1 MGNRHK
7 TTDLDRARD
16 ELMSH
21 VVRCEVL
28 EATMEHRVEWL
39 NDTLDFMAERYPQLG
54 DLQMAQLEMM
64 GRQFIKPAIP
74 HGAGK
79 NAQTLD
85 RTSATLPGAADAD
98 ETPVDEAEA
107 PAGTPAEPAAAA
119 RAAA

>member
-21 VVRCEVL
+21 VIRCEVL

-39 NDTLDFMAERYPQLG
+39 NDTLDYMAERYPQLG

-85 RTSATLPGAADAD
+85 RTALPEPESD
-98 ETPVDEAEA
+98 EPVADEAE
-107 PAGTPAEPAAAA
+107 PVLAEPAAAPV
-119 RAAA
+119 AA